1 MKRKILACMAIIAL
15 MGTTTACSNE
25 EPPVLEVETTTA
37 VTTMETTTEPQE
49 SIPIDDLPTPEEL
62 ETEENLTETEK
73 AIRFYKENTTYIG
86 DYVES
91 ALKFPLTCKDT
102 IVVELNDGTEF
113 QVINK
118 TVLVDETKN
127 AFSNQ
132 NGTTTI
138 TSIINDGNYCIVN
151 SEKKTVKGKEDDGTN
166 LNFYMN
172 WICTYLDSD
181 YNSFVFTSEEV
192 DYNGKKY
199 TKESC
204 SDVEGNLRFAVYYSA
219 EENRVVLHEIGGEI
233 SEFEITHEVDESIF
247 EFPEGYQVTMTATD
261 GNSNAEETENHNSM
275 SSDNTPVDQVNSS
288 DGVSNAEETENHN
301 SMSSDNTPM
310 DQVNSSDGVLN
321 GLDENGGR

>member
-1 MKRKILACMAIIAL
+1 MTAFFIFILSYYRREAFLSERNENMKRKILACMAIIAL
-15 MGTTTACSNE
+15 MGTVTACSDE
-25 EPPVLEVETTTA
+25 EPPTLEIETTTA
-37 VTTMETTTEPQE
+37 VVTTEAITELQE
-49 SIPIDDLPTPEEL
+49 SIPIEDLPTPEEL
-62 ETEENLTETEK
+62 ETEENLTETER

-91 ALKFPLTCKDT
+91 ALKFPLTCNDT
-102 IVVELNDGTEF
+102 IVVKLDDGTEF
-113 QVINK
+113 QVTNK

-138 TSIINDGNYCIVN
+138 TSIVDDGNYYIVN

-166 LNFYMN
+166 LNFYMD

-181 YNSFVFTSEEV
+181 YNSFTFTSEEV

-204 SDVEGNLRFAVYYSA
+204 CDAEGNLRFAVYYSA
-219 EENRVVLHEIGGEI
+219 EENKVVLHEIGGEI

-247 EFPEGYQVTMTATD
+247 EFPEGYQVTVTATVEND
-261 GNSNAEETENHNSM
+261 NVEEVENHDAM
-275 SSDNTPVDQVNSS
+275 PVDNSSMEQVNS
-288 DGVSNAEETENHN
+288 TN
-301 SMSSDNTPM
+301 S
-310 DQVNSSDGVLN
+310 GY
-321 GLDENGGR
+321 ENGGN